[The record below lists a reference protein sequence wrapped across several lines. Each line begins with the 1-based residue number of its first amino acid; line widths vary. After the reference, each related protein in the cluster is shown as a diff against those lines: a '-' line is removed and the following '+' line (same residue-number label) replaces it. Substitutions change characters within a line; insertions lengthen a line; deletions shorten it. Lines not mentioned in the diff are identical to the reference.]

1 MYTTELC
8 IYGITTV
15 SYTHLDVYKRQV
27 AACVIGG
34 TSFAGGVA
42 TIPGVLMGIFI
53 IGFIY
58 NGMNLI
64 GVSSYY
70 QSMTKGAVI
79 IGAVMLDMIM
89 NKKNR

>member
-1 MYTTELC
+1 
-8 IYGITTV
+8 
-15 SYTHLDVYKRQV
+15 
-27 AACVIGG
+27 
-34 TSFAGGVA
+34 
-42 TIPGVLMGIFI
+42 
-53 IGFIY
+53 
-58 NGMNLI
+58 MNLI